1 LAVELA
7 RLRGRNIPVFGYVRS
22 FHAPQLDAAGEVT
35 MVLATAGLLLTLAVA
50 PADVTGKWD
59 GTLTGQR
66 EDGSKNEDTALMILE
81 QKDTTITGTVG
92 GSETDQHPIT
102 SGKIDGNKIT
112 LEAKTA
118 SGREFHIELTLE
130 NDELKG
136 TIVTGA
142 RRAELQLRKR
152 KE

>member
-1 LAVELA
+1 M
-7 RLRGRNIPVFGYVRS
+7 VF
-22 FHAPQLDAAGEVT
+22 AI
-35 MVLATAGLLLTLAVA
+35 AGLLLTLAVA

-66 EDGSKNEDTALMILE
+66 EDGSRNEDKALMILE

>member
-1 LAVELA
+1 M
-7 RLRGRNIPVFGYVRS
+7 VF
-22 FHAPQLDAAGEVT
+22 AI
-35 MVLATAGLLLTLAVA
+35 AGLLLTLAAA
-50 PADVTGKWD
+50 PANVTGKWD
-59 GTLTGQR
+59 GTLTSPR
-66 EDGSKNEDTALMILE
+66 EDGSKKEDTALLILE

-112 LEAKTA
+112 LEAKSG
-118 SGREFHIELTLE
+118 SGRELHIELTLE

-136 TIVTGA
+136 TIATGE
-142 RRAELQLRKR
+142 RRGELQLRKR